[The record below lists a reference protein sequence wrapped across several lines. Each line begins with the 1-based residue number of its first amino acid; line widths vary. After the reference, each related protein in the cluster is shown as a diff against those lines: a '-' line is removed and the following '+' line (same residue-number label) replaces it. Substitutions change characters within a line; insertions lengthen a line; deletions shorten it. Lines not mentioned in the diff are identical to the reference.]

1 MPNTGTLTGLS
12 PATSYILDAVHVDPW
27 GNVSAV
33 VSSDA
38 FTTDAAP
45 TGALTS
51 FVESHTL
58 TSGASVFTIS
68 GATLG
73 TGFIQVGVAAGHA
86 SADLTIDSV
95 TIDGVTATLLAK
107 SDGSRNSAGF
117 YQAASSSATGDI
129 VVTMSGTANEGALVT
144 IYNSSLE
151 LAANQSSFAREETIN
166 VSTNQTF
173 ALEMNVVS
181 NGSVLAIAFTSG
193 FGGGNGDFTEIGLT
207 QRVATVGMD
216 TSDTNDF
223 VAAWDAHELAAE
235 TPRGMSVTHTP
246 GDSTTTRAVVGA
258 VSLRAA

>member
-1 MPNTGTLTGLS
+1 MPNTGTITGLTA
-12 PATSYILDAVHVDPW
+12 ATEYALDAVRVDAW

-33 VSSDA
+33 VSSSA

-45 TGALTS
+45 SGPLTS

-107 SDGSRNSAGF
+107 SDGARNSAGF

-129 VVTMSGTANEGALVT
+129 VITMSGTATEGALVT
-144 IYNSSLE
+144 IYNSSAE
-151 LAANQSSFAREETIN
+151 LAANQSTFGREETVN

-193 FGGGNGDFTEIGLT
+193 FGGGGGDFTEIGLT
-207 QRVATVGMD
+207 QRVATVGLD
-216 TSDTNDF
+216 FGDVNDF
-223 VAAWDAHELAAE
+223 AAAWDAHELAAE
-235 TPRGMSVTHTP
+235 TPRGMSITHTP
-246 GDSTTTRAVVGA
+246 GTSTTTRVVAGA